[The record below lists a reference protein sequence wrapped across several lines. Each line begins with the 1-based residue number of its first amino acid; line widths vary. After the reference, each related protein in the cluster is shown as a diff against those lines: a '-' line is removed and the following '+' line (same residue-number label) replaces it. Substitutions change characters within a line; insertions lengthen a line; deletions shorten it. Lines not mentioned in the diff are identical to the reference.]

1 MLRKTETPKV
11 RTALRMVPNN
21 SKVFLRGLLNMRE
34 NQILISVIEIKK
46 EN

>member
-1 MLRKTETPKV
+1 
-11 RTALRMVPNN
+11 MVPNN